1 MDIIKVIAYLIG
13 GGFVLSWGANLF
25 VQSASHLAR
34 RFGISPVII
43 GLTVVAFG
51 TSAPE
56 LAVSIMAVLQ
66 GNSDIAM
73 GNVVGSNIF
82 NVAFILGLC
91 SLIKPLFV
99 SSQLIRIDIPIMVIS
114 SLCLF
119 LFSQDYSISR
129 TEGAFLTAGIVL
141 YILLQVRLAVKG
153 KDSDTEYETEFSG
166 EGNLGKD
173 LLILI
178 FGLGALVLGA
188 NYFVDGA
195 VLGARLLGW
204 SEAVIGLTIIAAG
217 TSLPEV
223 ATSVAATLKGERDIA
238 IGNVVGSNIFNILSV
253 IGITSIVSAN
263 GLPVSEHLAKFDT
276 ALMFSIALFCMPF
289 CIWKKQLGRIVGGLL
304 FATWI
309 VYTSYL
315 ILNA

>member
-66 GNSDIAM
+66 GNLDIAM

-91 SLIKPLFV
+91 ALIKPLFV
-99 SSQLIRIDIPIMVIS
+99 SSQLIRIDIPIMVLS
-114 SLCLF
+114 SLFLF

-129 TEGAFLTAGIVL
+129 VEGAFLAGGIIL

-153 KDSDTEYETEFSG
+153 KDADNEFDQAFSA
-166 EGNLGKD
+166 EGNLTKD
-173 LLILI
+173 SLILI
-178 FGLGALVLGA
+178 FGLGALVVGA
-188 NYFVDGA
+188 NYFVEGA

-253 IGITSIVSAN
+253 IGITSVVSAN

-276 ALMFSIALFCMPF
+276 TLMFAIALFCMPF

-309 VYTSYL
+309 IYTLYL